1 MLLSLLLQ
9 IASPQWV
16 VDDVVPPDPVVASDQ
31 SFQWVRSVP
40 LGDLTGSGRSAFMN
54 KGARNIH
61 GPVFNQI
68 LSGNIAS
75 GFGLPNLSFDVPRI
89 GVVHNNWYSYF
100 GTGTSVLKSPQGLLA
115 AVVNQ
120 PQLMIANLSNGQFQ
134 GRVDPPI
141 PGGGLLPLA
150 QWDSLHNAGDINQD
164 GNDDLLYYG
173 HPSPGL
179 QWGTYIGLLD
189 GATFQSLWQ
198 TYLPDG
204 WLPTPIFPTDIGE
217 WQDIDGDLVPDMV
230 IGNTL
235 WYLQTTQLEGYVAA
249 LSGLDGSIIWEN
261 LNQALIGGSGK
272 LGSDLTGDGI
282 RDVFVAGEGDQI
294 ELINGS
300 NGQTIWNKSVQDFV
314 PWLPLGFVLPT
325 FDHPPM
331 FGPVNSNGFVNEL
344 YIPVLGNFPGEAFE
358 HQYIFTLDPL
368 TGVILRMDTL
378 PYSFEPWAPDTI
390 GALRMPALQYLGDID
405 RDGLPE
411 IARAVNTPSYS
422 PPNWPGW
429 ADSNI
434 VMGQETLDFPTQLPL
449 NGNHTAH
456 IAIPGAAGRSG
467 QLLFS
472 NDFHREDGFTPDGW
486 RTGLVSNG
494 LLDWSKQQ
502 ALGVSLDASGNG
514 HLSFQLPNKP
524 GLIGQMLYARFIVP
538 DVIDPGT
545 IWTMSSLG
553 IGQVIP

>member
-1 MLLSLLLQ
+1 MIALLLLQ

-16 VDDVVPPDPVVASDQ
+16 VDDVIPPNPVVAPDQ

-40 LGDLTGSGRSAFMN
+40 LGDLTNSGRSAFLN

-61 GPVFNQI
+61 GPFFNQI
-68 LSGNIAS
+68 LSGKISS
-75 GFGLPNLSFDVPRI
+75 GFGLPDYSFDVPRI
-89 GVVHNNWYSYF
+89 GVIHNNWYSYF
-100 GTGTSVLKSPQGLLA
+100 GTGTSVLQSPQGLLMT
-115 AVVNQ
+115 VVNQ
-120 PQLMIANLSNGQFQ
+120 PQLMVANLSTSQLQ
-134 GRVDPPI
+134 TRVDPPL

-164 GNDDLLYYG
+164 GFDDLLYYG

-198 TYLPDG
+198 IYLPDG
-204 WLPTPIFPTDIGE
+204 WLPTPIFPTEIGE
-217 WQDIDGDLVPDMV
+217 WQDIDGDLIPDLV

-249 LSGLDGSIIWEN
+249 LSGLDGTIIWEN

-272 LGSDLTGDGI
+272 LGGDLTGDGTGE
-282 RDVFVAGEGDQI
+282 VFVAGEGDEI
-294 ELINGS
+294 ELIDGS
-300 NGQTIWNKSVQDFV
+300 NGLSLWNKSLQDFLPWV
-314 PWLPLGFVLPT
+314 PFGFVPYR
-325 FDHPPM
+325 FDHPPL
-331 FGPVNSNGFVNEL
+331 FGPIDSAGSVDEI
-344 YIPVLGNFPGEAFE
+344 YIPVLGYFSGEVFQ
-358 HQYIFTLDPL
+358 HQYIFTLDPI
-368 TGVILRMDTL
+368 TGAILRMDSL
-378 PYSFEPWAPDTI
+378 PYSFAPWAPDTI

-434 VMGQETLDFPTQLPL
+434 VMGQETLRFPAQLPL
-449 NGNHTAH
+449 QGSHTVD

-467 QLLFS
+467 HLLLS
-472 NDFHREDGFTPDGW
+472 NDFHREEGFTPDGW
-486 RTGLVSNG
+486 RSGLVSNA
-494 LLDWSKQQ
+494 LLKWSKRKGI
-502 ALGVSLDASGNG
+502 GVALDASGNG
-514 HLSFQLPNKP
+514 QVTFQLPNQP
-524 GLIGQMLYARFIVP
+524 ALIGQTIYARFMVP
-538 DVIDPGT
+538 DVASPGSV
-545 IWTMSSLG
+545 WTMSSLG
-553 IGQVIP
+553 SGEVVP